1 MTHRTIRIFYALM
14 TRCTISYGA
23 AQHKKNLCARPAGK
37 RQFLDTAKFRRQ
49 KSVSVKNPSRRRS
62 ASAHKIRLC

>member
-1 MTHRTIRIFYALM
+1 MTHRTIRIFYALV

-37 RQFLDTAKFRRQ
+37 RQFLDTAKFPAPEIRQRQ
-49 KSVSVKNPSRRRS
+49 KTVTS
-62 ASAHKIRLC
+62 ALGLRP